1 MSRYTSKNLMIAV
14 LPEEYGIEFMAGTKS
29 CNPGGTCCTN
39 PSGKTKPK
47 PKVSGDEDLDLLR
60 DQLRSHAN

>member
-1 MSRYTSKNLMIAV
+1 MSRFTSKNLMIAV
-14 LPEEYGIEFMAGTKS
+14 LPEEYGIELMAATKS

-39 PSGKTKPK
+39 PSSKK

-60 DQLRSHAN
+60 DQLRSASH